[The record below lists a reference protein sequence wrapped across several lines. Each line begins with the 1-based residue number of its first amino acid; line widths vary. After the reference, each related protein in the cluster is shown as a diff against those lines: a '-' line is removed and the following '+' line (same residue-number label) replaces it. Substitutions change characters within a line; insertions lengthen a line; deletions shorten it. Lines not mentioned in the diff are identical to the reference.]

1 MTASA
6 AVLFI
11 LSNAAALFLA
21 AVFASTSCR
30 DRSLPVR
37 WTALFGSYLLITSLT
52 TLALGLFGILKPWS
66 PCAVVV
72 VASLIVGLVRRKR
85 VNYDLNSLL
94 PPIDAAAARCELKTL
109 LTPMLAL
116 VIGLASI
123 WVVKYTLLGTFLTF
137 DDKTY
142 HAPSLVQWMLSGR
155 IDLTPFSYQ
164 SYYPFNAE
172 LLPLWFMMPFGNDA
186 AVPLTALV
194 YGGLFISLSLEFG
207 RRWNLPLWSRLVPT
221 ILFLSSTEIVGQ
233 CNWFADVDIAAPVTL
248 LAALAIG
255 CRDTSPARRRQ
266 VIIAGA
272 FAGFAVG
279 MKSTFAPLAGILM
292 IMVASRIFLRSRI
305 SDGRLSAP
313 PSVKRLSFFGTIAN
327 GLSFFIAATCAGAY
341 WYVRNILLT
350 GNPLYPAKIGPFAG
364 PFGGRE
370 QYATTLASAIEH
382 GDLGVT
388 EYTEIAELLFAWP
401 ATHAMLAFFAI
412 VVSVLAVV
420 RLRLGSRGVPA
431 ATAVT
436 LTVFAVVCV
445 SLFPWMPFSA
455 RGDDGNFYLKGS
467 SRYLTLAYLC
477 GFLLLPRLLAWI
489 ESPVL
494 GRREQWAIFLG
505 LMLLLTVPI
514 GLAIDPLFAC
524 AALGVALICHVILQ
538 VLAYQPQA
546 ITNRI
551 SSMAN
556 HPAVWLSIITLAIAA
571 AAFAAPFSLHSTDRM
586 HHETWMNA
594 QIDKLPEGSRVAMYF
609 GLRPEFY
616 TLYGRRF
623 QHEPLRLSADGTPA
637 VALHER
643 DDMHGGR
650 NFFDYAFDREVEV
663 DPNQF
668 LSNLRESQ
676 VDFVVTP
683 SMPHRGDAWPTQHA
697 WLSTLDIL
705 IFAKSKNAVIWDLRP
720 AIVAEANDQ

>member
-37 WTALFGSYLLITSLT
+37 WIALFGSYLLIASLT
-52 TLALGLFGILKPWS
+52 TLVLGLFGILKSWS

-72 VASLIVGLVRRKR
+72 IASLCVALIRGRHTSH
-85 VNYDLNSLL
+85 DLNSLL
-94 PPIDAAAARCELKTL
+94 PPIDARAARAQLNTL

-116 VIGLASI
+116 VIGLSSI

-142 HAPSLVQWMLSGR
+142 HAPSLVHWMLSGQ

-186 AVPLTALV
+186 AVPLTALL
-194 YGGLFISLSLEFG
+194 YAGLFIALGLEFG
-207 RRWNLPLWSRLVPT
+207 RRWKLPVWTRLVPAV
-221 ILFLSSTEIVGQ
+221 LFLSSIEIVSQ
-233 CNWFADVDIAAPVTL
+233 CNWFADVDVAAPVVL

-279 MKSTFAPLAGILM
+279 MKSTFAPLAAILM
-292 IMVASRIFLRSRI
+292 IMVAGRIFLRCRI
-305 SDGRLSAP
+305 SDGRLPTP

-327 GLSFFIAATCAGAY
+327 GLNFFIAATFAGAY

-370 QYATTLASAIEH
+370 QYDTTLASAIEH
-382 GDLGVT
+382 GKLGII
-388 EYTEIAELLFAWP
+388 EYTEIGEMLFAWP
-401 ATHAMLAFFAI
+401 ATHAMLAIFAV
-412 VVSVLAVV
+412 VVSVLAVA

-431 ATAVT
+431 VTAVT

-445 SLFPWMPFSA
+445 TLFPWMPFSA

-489 ESPVL
+489 ESPQL
-494 GRREQWAIFLG
+494 GRHEQWAVFAG
-505 LMLLLTVPI
+505 LILLLTIPLGV
-514 GLAIDPLFAC
+514 AIDPLFAC
-524 AALGVALICHVILQ
+524 AALAVGLVSHAILQ
-538 VLAYQPQA
+538 VLAYQPEA
-546 ITNRI
+546 ITRRI
-551 SSMAN
+551 SLMAK
-556 HPAVWLSIITLAIAA
+556 HSAVWFSIITIALTA
-571 AAFAAPFSLHSTDRM
+571 AAFAAPISLRSTDRM

-594 QIDKLPEGSRVAMYF
+594 QIDKLPEGSRVGMYF

-623 QHEPLRLSADGTPA
+623 QNQPVRLSANGTPA

-650 NFFDYAFDREVEV
+650 NFFDYAFDTAIEV
-663 DPNQF
+663 DPAHF
-668 LSNLRESQ
+668 LENLRNSE

-683 SMPHRGDAWPTQHA
+683 SMPHQGDAWPCQHR
-697 WLSTLDIL
+697 WLSTLDVPV
-705 IFAKSKNAVIWDLRP
+705 FAKSRDVVIWDLRTTN
-720 AIVAEANDQ
+720 VADADD

>member
-52 TLALGLFGILKPWS
+52 TLTLGLFGILKSWT
-66 PCAVVV
+66 PCATAVIISLS
-72 VASLIVGLVRRKR
+72 VAMIRRKQTSH
-85 VNYDLNSLL
+85 DLNSLL
-94 PPIDAAAARCELKTL
+94 PPVNTTALRTELKTL

-116 VIGLASI
+116 TIGLTSI

-186 AVPLTALV
+186 AVPLSALV
-194 YGGLFISLSLEFG
+194 YAAMFIALSLEFG
-207 RRWNLPLWSRLVPT
+207 RRWNLPVWSRLVPAV
-221 ILFLSSTEIVGQ
+221 LFLSSIEIVSQ
-233 CNWFADVDIAAPVTL
+233 CNWFADVDVAAPVTM

-255 CRDTSPARRRQ
+255 CRDNSPARRRQ

-279 MKSTFAPLAGILM
+279 MKSTFAPLAGVLM
-292 IMVASRIFLRSRI
+292 IMVAGRIFLRCRI
-305 SDGRLSAP
+305 SDGRLPSP
-313 PSVKRLSFFGTIAN
+313 PSVKRLSIFGTLAN
-327 GLSFFIAATCAGAY
+327 GLSFFIAATCTGAY

-370 QYATTLASAIEH
+370 QYATTLASAIENNK
-382 GDLGVT
+382 LRAT
-388 EYTEIAELLFAWP
+388 EYTEILEMLFAWP
-401 ATHAMLAFFAI
+401 ATHAMLAAFAV
-412 VVSVLAVV
+412 VVSGLAVARV
-420 RLRLGSRGVPA
+420 RLGSRGVPA
-431 ATAVT
+431 VTAVT
-436 LTVFAVVCV
+436 ITVFAVVCV
-445 SLFPWMPFSA
+445 TLFPWMPFSA
-455 RGDDGNFYLKGS
+455 RGDDGHFYLGGS

-489 ESPVL
+489 ESPIL
-494 GRREQWAIFLG
+494 GRREQWAIFAG
-505 LMLLLTVPI
+505 LILLLTIPL

-524 AALGVALICHVILQ
+524 AALAVAVLSHGILQ
-538 VLAYQPQA
+538 VLAYQPEA
-546 ITNRI
+546 ISHRI
-551 SSMAN
+551 STMAN
-556 HPAVWLSIITLAIAA
+556 HSAVWFSIIALSLTA

-594 QIDKLPEGSRVAMYF
+594 QIDDLPEGSRVAMYF

-623 QHEPLRLSADGTPA
+623 QNEPVRLSADGTPA

-650 NFFDYAFDREVEV
+650 NFFDYAFDREIEV
-663 DPNQF
+663 DPEQF
-668 LSNLRESQ
+668 LSNLQQSDI
-676 VDFVVTP
+676 DFVVTP
-683 SMPHRGDAWPTQHA
+683 SMPHRDDAWPCQHR
-697 WLSTLDIL
+697 WLSTLDIPV
-705 IFAKSKNAVIWDLRP
+705 FAESEDAVIWDLRHTRM
-720 AIVAEANDQ
+720 ADAYDQ

>member
-37 WTALFGSYLLITSLT
+37 WIALFGSYLLITSLT
-52 TLALGLFGILKPWS
+52 TLILGVFGLLKPWS

-72 VASLIVGLVRRKR
+72 IASLVVGFTRRKLTS
-85 VNYDLNSLL
+85 NDLNSLL
-94 PPIDAAAARCELKTL
+94 PPINPTTARTELQTL
-109 LTPMLAL
+109 LTPMLGL
-116 VIGLASI
+116 TIGLASI

-186 AVPLTALV
+186 AVPLTALI
-194 YGGLFISLSLEFG
+194 YAGMFIALSLEFG
-207 RRWNLPLWSRLVPT
+207 RRWNLPVWSRLIPAV
-221 ILFLSSTEIVGQ
+221 LFLSSVEIVSQ
-233 CNWFADVDIAAPVTL
+233 CNWFADVDVAAPVTL

-279 MKSTFAPLAGILM
+279 MKSTFAPLAGVLM
-292 IMVASRIFLRSRI
+292 IMVAGRIFLRSRI
-305 SDGRLSAP
+305 SDGRLPSQ
-313 PSVKRLSFFGTIAN
+313 PSVQRLSFFGTIAN
-327 GLSFFIAATCAGAY
+327 GLNFFIAATLAGAY

-370 QYATTLASAIEH
+370 QYATTLASAIEN
-382 GDLGVT
+382 GTLGAT
-388 EYTEIAELLFAWP
+388 EYTEIFEMLVAWP
-401 ATHAMLAFFAI
+401 ATHAMLAAFAV
-412 VVSVLAVV
+412 VVSALAVA

-431 ATAVT
+431 VTAVT

-445 SLFPWMPFSA
+445 TLFPWMPFSA
-455 RGDDGNFYLKGS
+455 RGDDGNFYLNGS

-489 ESPVL
+489 ESPLL

-505 LMLLLTVPI
+505 LLLLLTIPL
-514 GLAIDPLFAC
+514 GLAIDPVFAC
-524 AALGVALICHVILQ
+524 AALAVALVSHVILQ

-546 ITNRI
+546 IANQI
-551 SSMAN
+551 SAMAK
-556 HPAVWLSIITLAIAA
+556 HSGVWFSVITLSLTA
-571 AAFAAPFSLHSTDRM
+571 AAFAAPFSLRSTDQM

-623 QHEPLRLSADGTPA
+623 QNQPVRLAANGTPA

-663 DPNQF
+663 DPKQF
-668 LSNLRESQ
+668 LTNLRSSRI
-676 VDFVVTP
+676 DFVVTP
-683 SMPHRGDAWPTQHA
+683 SMPHRGDAWPCQHR
-697 WLSTLDIL
+697 WLSKLDIPV
-705 IFAKSKNAVIWDLRP
+705 FAESEDAVIWDLRP
-720 AIVAEANDQ
+720 AKVADAHTP